1 MFRIEENRFF
11 NYSYDVFSSKQKNE
25 KQTVQSHQEQAFSL
39 ELNSSIQ
46 EKNSLYDRPLKELFQ
61 EVKEA
66 SENALKEY
74 REKMY
79 YNKETGKYE
88 KKFTES
94 NEKYKEKIKG
104 KIEEQIKENI
114 QSSLQD
120 KISHINIQLS
130 SKQLIAQTQFEE
142 KQKAKATLNTSDVF
156 M

>member
-1 MFRIEENRFF
+1 MFHIEENRFF
-11 NYSYDVFSSKQKNE
+11 NHSYDVFSSKQKNE

-61 EVKEA
+61 EAKEA

-74 REKMY
+74 REEMY

-94 NEKYKEKIKG
+94 NEKYKEKIKE
-104 KIEEQIKENI
+104 KIEEQIKENM
-114 QSSLQD
+114 QNSLQN

-130 SKQLIAQTQFEE
+130 PKQLIAQAQFEE
-142 KQKAKATLNTSDVF
+142 KQKATLKTSDVF

>member
-1 MFRIEENRFF
+1 MIRIDHNGFF
-11 NYSYDVFSSKQKNE
+11 NHSYNTLNLKQKNE
-25 KQTVQSHQEQAFSL
+25 TQLMQSNQEQQAFSL

-61 EVKEA
+61 EAKEA

-74 REKMY
+74 REEMY
-79 YNKETGKYE
+79 YNRETGKYE
-88 KKFTES
+88 KKFVES
-94 NEKYKEKIKG
+94 NEKYKEKIKE

-114 QSSLQD
+114 QNSVQN

-130 SKQLIAQTQFEE
+130 PKQLIAQAQFEE
-142 KQKAKATLNTSDVF
+142 KQKATLKTSDVF

>member
-61 EVKEA
+61 EAKEA

-74 REKMY
+74 REEMY

-130 SKQLIAQTQFEE
+130 SKQLIAQVQFEE
-142 KQKAKATLNTSDVF
+142 KQKATLNTSDVF

>member
-1 MFRIEENRFF
+1 M
-11 NYSYDVFSSKQKNE
+11 
-25 KQTVQSHQEQAFSL
+25 QSHQEQAFSL

-61 EVKEA
+61 EAKEA

-74 REKMY
+74 REEMY

-130 SKQLIAQTQFEE
+130 SKQLIAQVQFEE
-142 KQKAKATLNTSDVF
+142 KQKATLNTSDVF

>member
-11 NYSYDVFSSKQKNE
+11 NHSYDIFSSKQKNE
-25 KQTVQSHQEQAFSL
+25 KQTMQSHQEQAFSL

-61 EVKEA
+61 EAKEA

-74 REKMY
+74 REEMY
-79 YNKETGKYE
+79 YKETGKYE

-94 NEKYKEKIKG
+94 NEKYKEKIKE
-104 KIEEQIKENI
+104 KVEEQIKENI

-130 SKQLIAQTQFEE
+130 PKQLIAQAQFEE
-142 KQKAKATLNTSDVF
+142 KQKTTLKTSDVF